1 MILDFVESVGAH
13 PYKETVPLIQKIC
26 MGDDRI
32 YDNDSPQQVLNLRT
46 VLYTQALTGACPV
59 ISVKKFLIS

>member
-1 MILDFVESVGAH
+1 
-13 PYKETVPLIQKIC
+13 

-32 YDNDSPQQVLNLRT
+32 YDSDSPQQQVLDLRT
-46 VLYTQALTGACPV
+46 VLHTQALTGARPV

>member
-1 MILDFVESVGAH
+1 
-13 PYKETVPLIQKIC
+13 